1 MAAQIGRLSATPEPA
16 VQRTRPRTST
26 NAAAARLQQTLRR
39 GAERSCRGASAAKL
53 VAGRA
58 IAALVCNGRGCHR
71 SQACRR
77 RSMHLCMIFTCYM
90 ILHRHVSTQAS
101 QAWRC
106 AAAGHI
112 SSMAWASEQWAAR
125 SALGLDWLQLV
136 WRCGRLG
143 GARTG
148 SPESTSFI
156 ACIHR
161 GERGR
166 LSGLPGGPGAHCRRP
181 NRSVIDRAST
191 VGDAV
196 APGWSRASLVDATVR
211 C

>member
-1 MAAQIGRLSATPEPA
+1 M
-16 VQRTRPRTST
+16 QRTRPRTST

-58 IAALVCNGRGCHR
+58 IAAFVCNGRGCHR

-90 ILHRHVSTQAS
+90 ILHRHVSTRAS

-166 LSGLPGGPGAHCRRP
+166 LSGLPGDPGAHCRRP
-181 NRSVIDRAST
+181 TRSGIDRACT

-196 APGWSRASLVDATVR
+196 APGWSRASLVDATQ
-211 C
+211 

>member
-1 MAAQIGRLSATPEPA
+1 MQS
-16 VQRTRPRTST
+16 
-26 NAAAARLQQTLRR
+26 AAAGLQLLSTEAADQTFVAAT
-39 GAERSCRGASAAKL
+39 GTSGHRSCGASTSAE
-53 VAGRA
+53 VFSHS
-58 IAALVCNGRGCHR
+58 HR
-71 SQACRR
+71 C
-77 RSMHLCMIFTCYM
+77 
-90 ILHRHVSTQAS
+90 VSTRAS

-112 SSMAWASEQWAAR
+112 SSMAWAAEHWAAR
-125 SALGLDWLQLV
+125 FASGLDWLQLV
-136 WRCGRLG
+136 WRCERLC

-148 SPESTSFI
+148 SPISTSFT

-166 LSGLPGGPGAHCRRP
+166 LSGLPGDPGGHCRRP

>member
-1 MAAQIGRLSATPEPA
+1 MPEPA

-58 IAALVCNGRGCHR
+58 IAAFVCNGRGCHR

-90 ILHRHVSTQAS
+90 ILHRHVSTRAS

-196 APGWSRASLVDATVR
+196 APGWSRASLVDATVL